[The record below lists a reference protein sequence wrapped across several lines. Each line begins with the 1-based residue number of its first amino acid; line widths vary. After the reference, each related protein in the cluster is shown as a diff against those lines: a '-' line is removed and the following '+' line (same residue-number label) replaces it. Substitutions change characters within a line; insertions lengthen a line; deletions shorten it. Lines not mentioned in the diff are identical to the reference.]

1 VRVVAVVLAAGSSS
15 RLGRPKQ
22 SIVFEGETLLAR
34 ATRLAREV
42 ADEVIVV
49 TRENNPD
56 ADEGI
61 ASSIRAGVAKA
72 GEARILI
79 LLCDQP
85 LITAEHLRA
94 LLAVDAPIVA
104 THYSG
109 IDGVPA
115 VFAPEFIMELLALRG
130 DRGARAVIER
140 HPTKVCGLP
149 FDAAAVDVDSEGDLL
164 KLATGAEK
172 KANLWNGR
180 DGDRGDGD
188 RLD

>member
-1 VRVVAVVLAAGSSS
+1 MRLAAVVLAAGSSS

-22 SIVFEGETLLAR
+22 SIVFNGETLLER
-34 ATRLAREV
+34 TVRIAREV
-42 ADEVIVV
+42 ADEIVVV

-56 ADEGI
+56 AGEGV

-85 LITAEHLRA
+85 FITAGHLRDLIA
-94 LLAVDAPIVA
+94 TDAPIVA

-115 VFAPEFIMELLALRG
+115 VFAPEFITELLSLRG

-140 HPTKVCGLP
+140 HRDKVRGVP
-149 FDAAAVDVDSEGDLL
+149 FESAAVDIDTERDLL
-164 KLATGAEK
+164 MLSAGADQ
-172 KANLWNGR
+172 NTSVR
-180 DGDRGDGD
+180 DSRDSSRGPGH

>member
-1 VRVVAVVLAAGSSS
+1 MRLAAVVLAAGSSS

-22 SIVFEGETLLAR
+22 SVVFEGETLLER
-34 ATRLAREV
+34 ATRIAQEV

-49 TRENNPD
+49 TRETNLD

-85 LITAEHLRA
+85 LITAAHLRA
-94 LLAVDAPIVA
+94 LIEVNAPIVA

-109 IDGVPA
+109 MDGVPA
-115 VFAPEFIMELLALRG
+115 VFAPEFMMELLSLRG

-140 HPTKVCGLP
+140 HRDELRAVP
-149 FDAAAVDVDSEGDLL
+149 FENAAVDIDTERDLL
-164 KLATGAEK
+164 ILSTGAAQK
-172 KANLWNGR
+172 TNLRNR
-180 DGDRGDGD
+180 CDRDRGGGD

>member
-1 VRVVAVVLAAGSSS
+1 MKVVAVVLAAGSSS

-34 ATRLAREV
+34 ATRIAREV

-61 ASSIRAGVAKA
+61 ASSIRCGVSRA

-79 LLCDQP
+79 TLCDQP

-94 LLAVDAPIVA
+94 LIAADAPIVA

-115 VFAPEFIMELLALRG
+115 VFAPDFIMELLSLRG

-140 HPTKVCGLP
+140 HRDKTCGIP
-149 FDAAAVDVDSEGDLL
+149 FDGAAVDIDSEGDLL
-164 KLATGAEK
+164 SLSAGAAQK
-172 KANLWNGR
+172 TNVRNGR
-180 DGDRGDGD
+180 DSDRGGDD